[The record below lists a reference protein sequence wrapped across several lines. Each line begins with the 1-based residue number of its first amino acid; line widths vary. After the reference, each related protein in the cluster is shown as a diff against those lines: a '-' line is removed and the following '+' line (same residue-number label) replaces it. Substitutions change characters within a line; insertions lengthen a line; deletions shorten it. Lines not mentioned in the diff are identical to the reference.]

1 MFFYNKNCR
10 KKFQKINQAIRAE
23 HEGNEWQYEGN
34 EWQY

>member
-10 KKFQKINQAIRAE
+10 KKFQKIKQAVRAK
-23 HEGNEWQYEGN
+23 YEGN